1 MGLCGSQAAR
11 ADLAAERKAAACSST
26 PSRPTGSTDILD
38 ESESGASDE
47 DDAFKHWADVSTEFS
62 SRINHLIL
70 HTYGDVK
77 TSYQLSGKKLG
88 EGGFGFVTEGKS
100 LETGNRYAM
109 KKVSKAKAKMR
120 RVQVR
125 SEIDVM
131 KLTDHPNV
139 VALHETFEDKGHIYL
154 VLELC
159 AGGDLGM
166 HMQRQGRPY
175 SEHQAA
181 ILMEQILKSVSYLH
195 DCKGICHRDLKLPN
209 FLFLRE
215 APVESNV
222 LKLADFGLACSFQP
236 GQVLSSKVGTVLYCS
251 PQVLGGVY
259 DRSADLWSCGVIMY
273 MLLGEDPPFPGK
285 NDAEVAQRVRKGNY
299 AFSDTI
305 WSSVSQEAKD
315 LIRKLLKFQPFDRC
329 TALQARVHEWFTAAA
344 PELRARPALQAFV
357 VPDLLRF
364 SKRSYFQRAA
374 LRAVAMQVGQ
384 ADIEKSWQHFQAL
397 DPKGHS
403 VLALPDLQ
411 ELMGLPELADYA
423 AELREVVALLKG
435 RPLGD
440 DVISFTDF
448 LASALRRLQCQD
460 GLCHAAFRILDRDAD
475 GYIDAKELGSIL
487 RRDGG
492 QAEAPPEVLSAM
504 LAEASGGGPVS
515 YKDFV
520 RFIHAAAKE
529 A

>member
-1 MGLCGSQAAR
+1 
-11 ADLAAERKAAACSST
+11 
-26 PSRPTGSTDILD
+26 
-38 ESESGASDE
+38 SESGASDE

-88 EGGFGFVTEGKS
+88 ELHQATQGKS

-305 WSSVSQEAKD
+305 WSSVPRWQSAW
-315 LIRKLLKFQPFDRC
+315 
-329 TALQARVHEWFTAAA
+329 ARAAA
-344 PELRARPALQAFV
+344 RSTRIQPPEIQLGF
-357 VPDLLRF
+357 
-364 SKRSYFQRAA
+364 
-374 LRAVAMQVGQ
+374 
-384 ADIEKSWQHFQAL
+384 
-397 DPKGHS
+397 DPKPYYNIIDTHS
-403 VLALPDLQ
+403 SS
-411 ELMGLPELADYA
+411 
-423 AELREVVALLKG
+423 KSFC
-435 RPLGD
+435 
-440 DVISFTDF
+440 VINS
-448 LASALRRLQCQD
+448 
-460 GLCHAAFRILDRDAD
+460 
-475 GYIDAKELGSIL
+475 
-487 RRDGG
+487 
-492 QAEAPPEVLSAM
+492 
-504 LAEASGGGPVS
+504 SG
-515 YKDFV
+515 
-520 RFIHAAAKE
+520 A
-529 A
+529 